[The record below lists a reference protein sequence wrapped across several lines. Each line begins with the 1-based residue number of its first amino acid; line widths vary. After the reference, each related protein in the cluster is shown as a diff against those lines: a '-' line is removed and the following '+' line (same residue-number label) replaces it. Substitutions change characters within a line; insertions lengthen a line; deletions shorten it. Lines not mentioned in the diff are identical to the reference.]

1 MEPVDLALL
10 ILRVAAGATLVAH
23 GVNHWRGG
31 GKIAGTAGWFESLGL
46 RQPKLQA
53 WASVVT
59 EIGAGVLLIL
69 GLITPLA
76 AAALVAVMLVALI
89 LAHRGNGF
97 FIFNSGWEYV
107 MVLATVCVVIGVT
120 WPGVI
125 SLDSTFDIVYDGW
138 IGGAVALGV
147 GVLGAAL
154 QLAAFWRPGKPAAS
168 AAPAEETPVEEEPV
182 KDAAPE
188 DVATKTAND

>member
-10 ILRVAAGATLVAH
+10 LLRVTAGATLVAH

-53 WASVVT
+53 WASVLT

-76 AAALVAVMLVALI
+76 AAALVSVMLVAWI
-89 LAHRGNGF
+89 LAHRSNGF

-107 MVLATVCVVIGVT
+107 AVLAVIGVVIGVT
-120 WPGVI
+120 GPGVI
-125 SLDSTFDIVYDGW
+125 SLDSAFGIVYDGW

-147 GVLGAAL
+147 GVVAAAL
-154 QLAAFWRPGKPAAS
+154 QLAIFWRPGKPAAES
-168 AAPAEETPVEEEPV
+168 AESAEATDEPAETE
-182 KDAAPE
+182 DA
-188 DVATKTAND
+188 

>member
-10 ILRVAAGATLVAH
+10 ILRVALGATLVAH

-76 AAALVAVMLVALI
+76 AAGLVGVMLVAMI

-107 MVLATVCVVIGVT
+107 MVLIVAGGVLGVT
-120 WPGVI
+120 GPGVI
-125 SLDSTFDIVYDGW
+125 SLDSAIGIVYDGW
-138 IGGAVALGV
+138 IGGAVALGA

-154 QLAAFWRPGKPAAS
+154 LLAAFWRPGKPAAAE
-168 AAPAEETPVEEEPV
+168 AAVAEEPV
-182 KDAAPE
+182 EDASPE
-188 DVATKTAND
+188 DVTAASEKD